1 MTPVQAIGTRERL
14 LEAENQALRAGDVE
28 RAAWFAAEK
37 EKAALCLTEAA
48 SEIAALRRG
57 ADPGW
62 IDERLAVL
70 GALLRDNERLV
81 ANAADAVRDLVSALE
96 ARDGRA
102 GGYDA
107 RGTRTQPSKTG
118 KMLNESI

>member
-1 MTPVQAIGTRERL
+1 MKAIETLERL
-14 LEAENQALRAGDVE
+14 LEAENRALRAGDVE
-28 RAAWFAAEK
+28 HAAWFAAEK

-48 SEIAALRRG
+48 AEIAALRRG

-62 IDERLAVL
+62 IDERLAAL
-70 GALLRDNERLV
+70 GALLRENERLV
-81 ANAADAVRDLVSALE
+81 ANAADAVRDVVSALE

-107 RGTRTQPSKTG
+107 RGTRTRPSKTG
-118 KMLNESI
+118 KLLNESL